1 MGKADAIAVGGGL
14 AGAAFALELSRNG
27 ARAVVLERSRAAHL
41 KVCGDFLSAEALE
54 LLTYLGLDTAAL
66 GATRVGRLTLAA
78 GRSAAS
84 APLPFFAGGLS
95 RLALDEALLAAAGA
109 AGAEVVR
116 GVGTTAMEVRGG
128 GVVLAT
134 DRGAFEASQVA
145 LATGKHNL
153 RGWPRAPGAVS
164 GFKIQLALGAAARA
178 DLAGR
183 VHLTLFDGGYVGA
196 CLVEGDLAT
205 VCWQIDTEALKR
217 VGPDWRGQLDAFS
230 RQSPRL
236 GDLLAGAR
244 PASERP
250 ATISNL
256 PFGYVRRAPIAP
268 GVFPI
273 GDQVAVIPAFTG
285 DGTSIALASGIGAAR
300 AVLAGESAVAF
311 QHRFAAA
318 LGRQFTLARVVNAT
332 LRARATRRLTVAA
345 VGALPQL
352 ATALARATRLSRAG
366 CYRSS
371 TMKYAENPGPN
382 AASK

>member
-1 MGKADAIAVGGGL
+1 
-14 AGAAFALELSRNG
+14 
-27 ARAVVLERSRAAHL
+27 
-41 KVCGDFLSAEALE
+41 
-54 LLTYLGLDTAAL
+54 
-66 GATRVGRLTLAA
+66 
-78 GRSAAS
+78 
-84 APLPFFAGGLS
+84 
-95 RLALDEALLAAAGA
+95 
-109 AGAEVVR
+109 
-116 GVGTTAMEVRGG
+116 MEVRGG

-164 GFKIQLALGAAARA
+164 GFKIQFALGAAARA

-205 VCWQIDTEALKR
+205 ICWQIDTETLKR

-311 QHRFAAA
+311 QQRFAAA

-352 ATALARATRLSRAG
+352 ATALARATRLSALAATGRA
-366 CYRSS
+366 
-371 TMKYAENPGPN
+371 P
-382 AASK
+382 